1 MKKRVGFRFQTCCLL
16 KVKKVWKYLFSKI
29 KRTQEV
35 HTKKNTLKA
44 FSYELIFVV
53 ERKKEILN
61 ALLRMLA
68 YPKQNLTHSNISGHF
83 LSMNNQFPA
92 HSILV
97 KFFHNVAKKIF
108 FRSCI

>member
-1 MKKRVGFRFQTCCLL
+1 M
-16 KVKKVWKYLFSKI
+16 
-29 KRTQEV
+29 
-35 HTKKNTLKA
+35 KNTLKA
-44 FSYELIFVV
+44 FSFELIFVA

-97 KFFHNVAKKIF
+97 KSTVMRKTAKAFNISGWLFPSLIAK
-108 FRSCI
+108 SKVPVHTYYLPH